1 MKKLLSC
8 LAVFSLI
15 FIFGIAI
22 SSQGP
27 FKTNTSAQNNND
39 ASALQPGDASIKR
52 SDKKAAINVLFVD
65 YHPVKSGS
73 LQVDVY
79 DSQNVLLASQTE
91 IVKKSNG
98 IATACVYVDNSV
110 NTQAV
115 TAVLNGAGFSNKQ
128 VSYVES

>member
-1 MKKLLSC
+1 MKKLLGG

-15 FIFGIAI
+15 FVFSIAV

-27 FKTNTSAQNNND
+27 FKTNA
-39 ASALQPGDASIKR
+39 ASVQTEVSSLQPGDALIKK
-52 SDKKAAINVLFVD
+52 SDKKMAINVLFID

-79 DSQNVLLASQTE
+79 DSHNVLLASQTE
-91 IVKKSNG
+91 IVKKTNETS
-98 IATACVYVDNSV
+98 TACVYVDNSV
-110 NTQAV
+110 DTQSV

-128 VSYVES
+128 ISYIES